1 MTISIARSN
10 STDTASAY
18 SSRRVAPADVWDVDR
33 RVSTRRNVASVR
45 TLEASSRKYEP
56 SSRAYVQEEIEL
68 DSVIEPRREKAGA
81 VIMGALFGLALI
93 VGSAFGGAFS
103 GGDAGFNPD
112 QMGNTITAATQS

>member
-1 MTISIARSN
+1 MTISIARTN
-10 STDTASAY
+10 STDAASAY

-33 RVSTRRNVASVR
+33 RVPARRNVASVR
-45 TLEASSRKYEP
+45 TLEGSSRKYEP
-56 SSRAYVQEEIEL
+56 AARAYVRDEIQP
-68 DSVIEPRREKAGA
+68 DSVIEPRREKSGA

-112 QMGNTITAATQS
+112 QMGNTIAAVAQP